1 MAYILDGQHNIW
13 CKLKAWLCLFHN
25 ETNYRSTIC
34 ISLLHYDMASVIY
47 LIIKVLK
54 TLFLLRNSVT
64 TMWLYKDNC
73 TKSNILTWCK
83 IKIVLNFHF
92 KGVWLLKRHAQK
104 LTLSSVTLTI
114 FLRVKFLPFVYSRV
128 IYWTLKNM
136 KQSFNVQFFLAHE
149 REFFQWVA
157 GIHVNY
163 LFQA

>member
-1 MAYILDGQHNIW
+1 MYWMGNIIFDANWKHDYVFFIMKQIIDQQFAFHCYIMI
-13 CKLKAWLCLFHN
+13 
-25 ETNYRSTIC
+25 YRGN
-34 ISLLHYDMASVIY
+34 
-47 LIIKVLK
+47 
-54 TLFLLRNSVT
+54 LRWHPNCPSFNSVT

-149 REFFQWVA
+149 REFFQWVV

>member
-1 MAYILDGQHNIW
+1 M
-13 CKLKAWLCLFHN
+13 KSWLCLFHH
-25 ETNYRSTIC
+25 ETNYRSTFC
-34 ISLLHYDMASVIY
+34 IQYYTMIH
-47 LIIKVLK
+47 VLFSI
-54 TLFLLRNSVT
+54 LFWGLWKIGFPTKNYPLFNSVT
-64 TMWLYKDNC
+64 TRWLYKHNC

-83 IKIVLNFHF
+83 MQIVLNFHF

-149 REFFQWVA
+149 REFFQWVV

>member
-1 MAYILDGQHNIW
+1 MSWEGKFNITQW
-13 CKLKAWLCLFHN
+13 YMFYSLSYSKTFERLASLNYPLF
-25 ETNYRSTIC
+25 
-34 ISLLHYDMASVIY
+34 
-47 LIIKVLK
+47 
-54 TLFLLRNSVT
+54 NSVT
-64 TMWLYKDNC
+64 TRWLYKDNC

-83 IKIVLNFHF
+83 MHIVLNFHF

-149 REFFQWVA
+149 REFFQWVV